1 MNENFLDF
9 VDYCYSFYGAE
20 DAIYPMGVTREQIAY
35 ATLMYLDACA
45 YYEKQDNKNL
55 VPMTWGDGDSLDRE
69 RVRDILEQR
78 YSMGDPYRTILKSYS
93 IPHTV

>member
-20 DAIYPMGVTREQIAY
+20 DALYPMGVTKEQIAY

-45 YYEKQDNKNL
+45 YYAKFKGDGI
-55 VPMTWGDGDSLDRE
+55 PYTWGDGDSLDRE
-69 RVRDILEQR
+69 RVRDILAQ
-78 YSMGDPYRTILKSYS
+78 KYS
-93 IPHTV
+93 IPQTV

>member
-1 MNENFLDF
+1 MKRTNENFLDF

-20 DAIYPMGVTREQIAY
+20 DALYPMGVTKEQIAY

-45 YYEKQDNKNL
+45 YYEKHNNENWKGPAL

-69 RVRDILEQR
+69 RVRDILR
-78 YSMGDPYRTILKSYS
+78 HRYS
-93 IPHTV
+93 IPQTV